1 MLKMVDLDEELL
13 TRYPNELSGGQRQRI
28 CIAASLMQQP
38 RFLIADE
45 PVSALDVTVQSQIL
59 DLLRR
64 LHKELNLSILFI
76 SHDLRVIF
84 NLCDRVMVMKSGRIV
99 EMGSKEDVYFNPQDE
114 YTKTLMDAARTKYVS
129 K

>member
-1 MLKMVDLDEELL
+1 M
-13 TRYPNELSGGQRQRI
+13 
-28 CIAASLMQQP
+28 
-38 RFLIADE
+38 IADE